1 MLRTPVTRPPAQPQE
16 EDLSPV
22 PLSPETPPVLSRAL
36 YALAL
41 YTFAAW
47 LVIGTALLMWVP
59 GHSAAAGVVSHLS
72 SVLSGASSSVAI
84 APIALGEV
92 FLASAGPDQAV
103 HGFIDESDNDFSWGL
118 AGDDDDLSVG
128 GPGWRSKQ
136 REPAQG
142 PPRFWFREEGREY
155 IVTDPA
161 IVVQVRDA
169 VRPLHETGKEMGVVG
184 GEMGRN
190 GARMGR
196 IGGRLGA
203 ASAHIAILQARTA
216 RRTARNH
223 DRVDVDGRMKEL
235 RAEIAELSA
244 QLDQEHAT
252 QGSQQQ
258 ELSRRMSE
266 LSAKHHDI
274 LKQVRQ
280 KVREIATRAR
290 REGKAERPHAN
301 A

>member
-1 MLRTPVTRPPAQPQE
+1 
-16 EDLSPV
+16 LSPA

-47 LVIGTALLMWVP
+47 LVIGTSLLMWVP
-59 GHSAAAGVVSHLS
+59 GRGAAAGMVSRLS
-72 SVLSGASSSVAI
+72 SVLGGASSSVAI
-84 APIALGEV
+84 APLALGEV
-92 FLASAGPDQAV
+92 FLASTDEDSAV
-103 HGFIDESDNDFSWGL
+103 HGFVDESDGDFSWGL
-118 AGDDDDLSVG
+118 TGDDDQVWVG

-136 REPAQG
+136 RELAQG
-142 PPRFWFREEGREY
+142 PPRFWFREDGREY
-155 IVTDPA
+155 AVTDPA
-161 IVVQVRDA
+161 IVTQVRDA

-203 ASAHIAILQARTA
+203 ASARIAILQARAA
-216 RRTARNH
+216 RRSARDH
-223 DRVDVDGRMKEL
+223 DRADVDERMKEL

-244 QLDQEHAT
+244 QLEQEHAA